1 MPITDQQGVI
11 AVYRLKDGKL
21 VKVEGRD
28 VSVDLDKLAG
38 IIEENKRIAEQQ
50 ASELGFLEPLRGF
63 AMVVDD
69 LGLAV
74 IDNYVVFADARKVNW
89 DSLLKSLLKGVV
101 VSG

>member
-11 AVYRLKDGKL
+11 AVYTLQGGKL
-21 VKVEGRD
+21 VKVEGKD
-28 VSVDLDKLAG
+28 VSVDLDKLAR
-38 IIEENKRIAEQQ
+38 IIEENKRIARQQ
-50 ASELGFLEPLRGF
+50 AGELGFLEPLRGF
-63 AMVVDD
+63 AMIVDD

-74 IDNYVVFADARKVNW
+74 IDDYVVFAEARKVNW